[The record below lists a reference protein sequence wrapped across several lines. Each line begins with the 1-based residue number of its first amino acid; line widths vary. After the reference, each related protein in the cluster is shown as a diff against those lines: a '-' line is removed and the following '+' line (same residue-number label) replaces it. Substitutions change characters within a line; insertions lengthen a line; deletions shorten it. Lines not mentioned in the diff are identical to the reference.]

1 MLNVNDLLKT
11 KGKQVWCLEYH
22 ATLGDAIK
30 LLAEKGVGAVPVVK
44 EDKLIGIF
52 SERDYVHNSAKNG
65 APPLDTPVTEL
76 MTSKV
81 YIVKPTCTIEEC
93 MLIMTDRHLRH
104 LPVLEKNRIVGIVS
118 IGDVVKGIISTQ
130 KDTIHQLEDYIQ
142 GKW

>member
-1 MLNVNDLLKT
+1 
-11 KGKQVWCLEYH
+11 
-22 ATLGDAIK
+22 
-30 LLAEKGVGAVPVVK
+30 
-44 EDKLIGIF
+44 
-52 SERDYVHNSAKNG
+52 
-65 APPLDTPVTEL
+65 

-118 IGDVVKGIISTQ
+118 IGDVVKGIISAQ